1 MVMQENYQ
9 PVVLRKILLSKS
21 ATREEIEQELR
32 KYNPDSESQSMTNT
46 VLTVL
51 QHKRN
56 QVIREDGDKFVINT
70 FDEFTPGQIENL
82 VNACSRR
89 ILTFEIR
96 FFIALGPWSNWDHT
110 LKNPPFRWGVNPSSA
125 SNVGVFNALKP
136 GDVVYFYANQDPPT
150 PFSNRGLFGVGK
162 VIRKYDEEKELY
174 WPDEKINGAVIYKH
188 RFEIESLKSVTSDSA
203 LLPWIDGLP
212 FTKGLNRIANPDTL
226 EQLID
231 NTQKMWNID
240 LNASKTNNWI
250 WSVTP
255 ENWEIVKEK
264 NIWASKIGHNIR
276 DRVRPGDKVIFYV
289 QGTNEFQGIFEF
301 VGEWYDAPEPVW
313 SDETDSVIYHSQ
325 IKLKPIK
332 IGSVKV
338 YDSAPELK
346 MFSNPDDKRLINL
359 VLKGGGGYPSNNGKP
374 ILYQDYQRLL
384 ELMSNSN
391 EDVNYWKIAP
401 GQQAEYWENQKNKGI
416 IGIAWNELGDL
427 SGKTH
432 QQVHQKLKEIWPKT
446 ISNTSTQ
453 FKDFLNIKEGDI
465 IIANKGKSKVLGIG
479 KVTGSYKFRPELEFA
494 HTFPVNWFDLTER
507 EIPQQNNWFITI
519 NSVSS
524 DLYNSIVTNTWPKQ
538 NDSHLEE
545 LIKKFDDDRTY
556 FNPNRESEYER
567 DLNRDEFVAKFSFDK
582 LHTMKITEYVQGR
595 KDPKTGEPD
604 RTTFS
609 YMLERGIPGF
619 GGIGGT
625 PAIKFG
631 IYWHDS
637 SNQYLYKGDFDS
649 SESAFE
655 AVRNDVVNIVKSGNE
670 FATDGNLDKF
680 SDAIDDKSEHLLTS
694 HVRSKILALY
704 FPNHCLAIHS
714 RPKLVQLLDYFGIDS
729 SEIVDKLTIMQSK
742 LLEIKHQHPIMNEWS
757 IQDYS
762 YFLWHGIVESD
773 EDEIE
778 LESNDE
784 ETGNYYMITQ
794 NEGSRYDDIP
804 GVQYAYDSNKPHYK
818 NFLEGTNF
826 IVQSKI
832 GNQTYF
838 VGYGKVGK
846 LEKAQGKN
854 PYGNNITK
862 IVAKYSEYSD
872 FAEKK
877 LRTEDI
883 NEKMLD
889 LAFPNKGARNMPP
902 AMLPITKELYNEIVG
917 DIVGEKKITKV
928 ISEHIFENEQISSV
942 TQIELEKGLEKIK
955 EELLIPDKKIREII
969 NALSSGSH
977 VILAGPIGTGKTEL
991 ARTIPRLF
999 WSQGGYYSDVYTA
1012 TADWNTQDVIGGIV
1026 PKMNGNEVVYKIQDG
1041 CVTESVRK
1049 NWLLGKRSSKTIDG
1063 HAYRGVWAIIDEFN
1077 RADIDKAFGQ
1087 LFTALRTR
1095 EMKIPTD
1102 SISEISDLLKIPK
1115 DFRIIGTLN
1124 TADKHYLFPLSDA
1137 LKSRFAFIEI
1147 EIPDKKFKD
1156 NEIYYALK
1164 NAIHSLE
1171 INVNDLKLDTPNRV
1185 VQPSES
1191 EIYSKIYEAYNFLD
1205 FVRQFHK
1212 LGTAILKIIYQ
1223 NMLSG
1228 NNSKFDLNETLDNS
1242 INSIIIPQLEKL
1254 SEMELGSINA
1264 VINNNMVVF
1273 LQEINKTNKRYNSS
1287 KTFSKI
1293 LTYLNLNPKDYEYF
1307 TERELKSDD
1316 KLWSEITKALD
1327 KLNSNKEKLPKNL
1340 HQTTKS
1346 LESLIEQSVI

>member
-1 MVMQENYQ
+1 MYIQDKMVMQENYQ

-51 QHKRN
+51 QHERN
-56 QVIREDGDKFVINT
+56 QIIKKEGDKFVINT
-70 FDEFTPGQIENL
+70 SDEFTPGQIENL
-82 VNACSRR
+82 VSACSRR

-110 LKNPPFRWGVNPSSA
+110 IKNPPFRWGVNPSSA
-125 SNVGVFNALKP
+125 SNVGVFNALRP

-231 NTQKMWNID
+231 NTQKIWNID

-264 NIWASKIGHNIR
+264 NIWASKIVQNIR

-401 GQQAEYWENQKNKGI
+401 GQQAEDWENQKNKGI

-524 DLYNSIVTNTWPKQ
+524 DLYNSIMTNTWPKQ

-545 LIKKFDDDRTY
+545 LIKKFDDDRNY

-567 DLNRDEFVAKFSFDK
+567 DLNRDEFVAKFTIDK
-582 LHTMKITEYVQGR
+582 LKTMMITEYVQGR

-637 SNQYLYKGDFDS
+637 SNQYLYNGDFDS

-762 YFLWHGIVESD
+762 YFLWYGIVESD
-773 EDEIE
+773 ED
-778 LESNDE
+778 
-784 ETGNYYMITQ
+784 
-794 NEGSRYDDIP
+794 
-804 GVQYAYDSNKPHYK
+804 
-818 NFLEGTNF
+818 
-826 IVQSKI
+826 
-832 GNQTYF
+832 
-838 VGYGKVGK
+838 
-846 LEKAQGKN
+846 
-854 PYGNNITK
+854 
-862 IVAKYSEYSD
+862 
-872 FAEKK
+872 
-877 LRTEDI
+877 
-883 NEKMLD
+883 
-889 LAFPNKGARNMPP
+889 
-902 AMLPITKELYNEIVG
+902 EIVG